1 MLNINNLCSITKDMF
16 QLLSEFSRSFVYYGC
31 KERDSM
37 NQKQM
42 SNAQIGRTRTSRE
55 RKPTALEEQQVFETS
70 VVEPTANTVVEVS
83 LT

>member
-1 MLNINNLCSITKDMF
+1 
-16 QLLSEFSRSFVYYGC
+16 
-31 KERDSM
+31 M